1 MQSMT
6 ENGALSLATTGSAR
20 VDLFFKTVR
29 NTPIENLKGALDA
42 SWRENPLDTLK
53 LIFHLRDCRGG
64 KGERKQFKECINWL
78 LTNGHAR
85 HVLTNLEN
93 FEFYGSYKDLL
104 CLFNTSIERDM
115 LALYSKQ
122 LKADK
127 QVLIASKMLTDEF
140 GDKPHHMEISLA
152 AKWAPTEGCSHDRK
166 YKAVSKFA
174 KVLSCDK
181 KSYRKEYLVP
191 LRSYLNI
198 VEKSMCDNDWSNINY
213 AHIPSVAMTK
223 YRKVFA
229 KHDEERFS
237 KYLSDVAAGKTK
249 INASACFPHDIVRPF
264 INKPPTDTEKQTLE
278 LQWEALVKDVK
289 NKLNNKGIKSA
300 MSVVDV
306 SGSMSGTPLEVAI
319 SLGLLLSEIT
329 EGAYRH
335 KLVTF
340 STTPELFEVPE
351 GTLSEKVSAI
361 NRMNWEMSTNLQAVF
376 DLLLKTAKLYSVPV
390 DQMPQTLF
398 IFSDMQFDIA
408 CKNNSQTNFAL
419 IEQKY
424 AAAGY
429 TRPQIVFWNLRGDT
443 VDFPVSVNTP
453 RTALVSG
460 FNPSLMKLFVE
471 GCDLNPY
478 QVMRKA
484 IDDKRYDRVVLAEE
498 TNRLDGW
505 ESNDPFEWE

>member
-1 MQSMT
+1 MQFT

-29 NTPIENLKGALDA
+29 NTPIENLQGLLDA
-42 SWRENPLDTLK
+42 SWRESPLDTLK

-78 LTNGHAR
+78 LQNGHSR
-85 HVLTNLEN
+85 HVLTNLDN

-104 CLFNTSIERDM
+104 CLFNTSIEPDM
-115 LALYSKQ
+115 LTLFSKQ

-127 QVLIASKMLTDEF
+127 QILIASKMLTEEF
-140 GDKPHHMEISLA
+140 GDKSHHMEISLA

-166 YKAVSKFA
+166 FKAVSKFA
-174 KVLSCDK
+174 KALSCDK

-191 LRSYLNI
+191 LRAYLNI
-198 VEKSMCDNDWSNINY
+198 VEKSMCSGDWDSINY
-213 AHIPSVAMTK
+213 AHVPSIAMHK
-223 YRKVFA
+223 YRKIFA

-237 KYLSDVAAGKTK
+237 KYLSDVAEGKTK

-264 INKPPTDTEKQTLE
+264 LGTQRPIDTEKQTLE

-289 NKLNNKGIKSA
+289 NKLSNKGIKSA

-319 SLGLLLSEIT
+319 ALGLLLSEIT
-329 EGAYRH
+329 EGPYRH

-351 GTLSEKVSAI
+351 GTLAEKVTAI
-361 NRMNWEMSTNLQAVF
+361 NQMNWNMSTNLQAVF
-376 DLLLKTAKLYSVPV
+376 DLLLKTAKLYSVSQE
-390 DQMPQTLF
+390 QMPQTLF
-398 IFSDMQFDIA
+398 IFSDMQFNVA
-408 CKNNSQTNFAL
+408 CENNSRTNFAA
-419 IEQKY
+419 IDAKY
-424 AAAGY
+424 TAAGY

-443 VDFPVSVNTP
+443 VDFPVSVETP

-460 FNPSLMKLFVE
+460 FSPSLMKLFVE
-471 GCDLNPY
+471 GSDLNPY
-478 QVMRKA
+478 HVMRKA
-484 IDDKRYDRVVLAEE
+484 IDDTRYDRVKTHEE
-498 TNRLDGW
+498 TNTSDGW
-505 ESNDPFEWE
+505 D